1 MRLIL
6 LFILVGILAACRSEE
21 AVSELTVHYPEPKIL
36 KPFELLDQHDRI
48 VSNKDLLGRWN
59 LLFLGYTS
67 CPDICPM
74 TLSKLTHINTKI
86 SGLADSQ
93 VWFVSVD
100 PHRDTSEKR
109 LDYVSYFDKAFI
121 AATQQHKQLFPF
133 VRDIGLIYAIND
145 RGGADYYVDH
155 SASIALIN
163 PLGKLEAIFKPEFK
177 QGQVPNINA
186 EKMVQDFK
194 IILEQSK

>member
-86 SGLADSQ
+86 SELADSQ

>member
-6 LFILVGILAACRSEE
+6 LFILVGILAACTPEE
-21 AVSELTVHYPEPKIL
+21 AVSELTVHYPEPKEL
-36 KPFELLDQHDRI
+36 KPFELLDQHDET
-48 VSNKDLLGRWN
+48 VSNKDLLGHWN

-86 SGLADSQ
+86 SQLADSQ

-100 PHRDTSEKR
+100 PNRDTSEKR
-109 LDYVSYFDKAFI
+109 QAYVSYFDKAFI

-145 RGGADYYVDH
+145 DGGTDYYVDH

-163 PLGKLEAIFKPEFK
+163 PLGQLEAIFKPEFK

-186 EKMVQDFK
+186 EKMVQDFR